1 MKRFLF
7 LLLPALIMTACTRD
21 AFLKAMAAPQVL
33 LSYDDFGPEI
43 MASELLGPRAGNTP
57 VVVHHGRTRLTPGQA
72 QANALLALN
81 YLRRQHRHAQDGLLR
96 QKLAHTY
103 SRIYPLY
110 RTRRDA
116 LVSGPGGSFGRMGMN
131 RAFILPP
138 MPTSL

>member
-1 MKRFLF
+1 MKRFLLF
-7 LLLPALIMTACTRD
+7 LLPALIMTACTRD

-33 LSYDDFGPEI
+33 LSYDDFGPES
-43 MASELLGPRAGNTP
+43 MAASLLGPRAGDTP
-57 VVVHHGRTRLTPGQA
+57 VIVHHGRTHFTPGQA
-72 QANALLALN
+72 QVNTLQALN

-116 LVSGPGGSFGRMGMN
+116 FTGGPGGTYGRVGMN

-138 MPTSL
+138 MPPSL

>member
-1 MKRFLF
+1 MKRLLL
-7 LLLPALIMTACTRD
+7 LLLPALFMTGCTRE
-21 AFLKAMAAPQVL
+21 AFLKAIAGPEVV
-33 LSYDDFGPEI
+33 LSYDDFGPES

-57 VVVHHGRTRLTPGQA
+57 VVVHHGSTRLTPGHA
-72 QANALLALN
+72 YVNTHLALN
-81 YLRRQHRHAQDGLLR
+81 YLRRQHRHTSDGLLR
-96 QKLAHTY
+96 QKLARTY

>member
-1 MKRFLF
+1 
-7 LLLPALIMTACTRD
+7 MTGCTRE
-21 AFLKAMAAPQVL
+21 AFLKAIAGPEVV
-33 LSYDDFGPEI
+33 LSYDDFGPES

-57 VVVHHGRTRLTPGQA
+57 VVVHHGSTRLTPGQA
-72 QANALLALN
+72 QVNALLALN
-81 YLRRQHRHAQDGLLR
+81 YLRRQHRHAQDVPIR
-96 QKLAHTY
+96 QKLARTY

>member
-1 MKRFLF
+1 MKRFLL

-33 LSYDDFGPEI
+33 LSYDDFGPES
-43 MASELLGPRAGNTP
+43 MAASLLGPRAGDTP

-72 QANALLALN
+72 QVNALLALN
-81 YLRRQHRHAQDGLLR
+81 YLRRQHRHTSDGLLR
-96 QKLAHTY
+96 QKLARTY

-110 RTRRDA
+110 RSRRDA

>member
-1 MKRFLF
+1 
-7 LLLPALIMTACTRD
+7 MTGCTRD
-21 AFLKAMAAPQVL
+21 ACLKAMAGPEVV

-43 MASELLGPRAGNTP
+43 MASELLGPRAGNTL

-72 QANALLALN
+72 QVNALLALN
-81 YLRRQHRHAQDGLLR
+81 YLRRQHRHAQDVPLR
-96 QKLAHTY
+96 QKLARTY